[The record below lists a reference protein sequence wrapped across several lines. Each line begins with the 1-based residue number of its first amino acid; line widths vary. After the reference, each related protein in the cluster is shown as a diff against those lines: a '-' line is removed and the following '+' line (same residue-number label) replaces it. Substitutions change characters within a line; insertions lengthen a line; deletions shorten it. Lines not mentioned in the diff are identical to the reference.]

1 MCLSPSMLLA
11 QQAGAHPVP
20 GTWCPAHGREALLS
34 LSSLPKSRA
43 SRLCCCMGLAQT
55 DCCVRQFA
63 CLALFAA
70 LFPAFRTVPG
80 TQEVW

>member
-1 MCLSPSMLLA
+1 MCLSPSTLLA
-11 QQAGAHPVP
+11 QPAGAHPVP
-20 GTWCPAHGREALLS
+20 GTWCPAHGREALLF
-34 LSSLPKSRA
+34 LFSLPKSRA

-55 DCCVRQFA
+55 DCIRHFVW
-63 CLALFAA
+63 LALFAA